1 MKYLARI
8 LHLPGG
14 EVVTNHVVLAESGV
28 VRSWQPFEVEAHS
41 MMLVDEL
48 FISQTDNLT
57 DLECINASEVADE
70 QSASLLLYCISDGKL
85 QKMP

>member
-1 MKYLARI
+1 MKYLARK

-14 EVVTNHVVLAESGV
+14 EVETNHVVLTESGI
-28 VRSWQPFEVEAHS
+28 VRSWQPFEAEAHS

-57 DLECINASEVADE
+57 DLECMKACEVTDGR
-70 QSASLLLYCISDGKL
+70 SASLLLYSISDGKL
-85 QKMP
+85 QKMQ

>member
-14 EVVTNHVVLAESGV
+14 EVETNQVVLTESGI
-28 VRSWQPFEVEAHS
+28 VRSWQPFEAESHS
-41 MMLVDEL
+41 MILVDEL

-57 DLECINASEVADE
+57 DLECMKACEVADGR
-70 QSASLLLYCISDGKL
+70 SASLLLYSILDGKL

>member
-14 EVVTNHVVLAESGV
+14 EVVNNHVVFMKSGI
-28 VRSWQPFEVEAHS
+28 VRSWQPFEAESHS

-57 DLECINASEVADE
+57 DLECINASEVTDE

>member
-14 EVVTNHVVLAESGV
+14 EVVTNHVVLTESGV
-28 VRSWQPFEVEAHS
+28 VCSWQPFEAEAHS

-48 FISQTDNLT
+48 FISRTDNLT
-57 DLECINASEVADE
+57 DLECMNASEVTDE

>member
-14 EVVTNHVVLAESGV
+14 EVVTNHVVLTESGV
-28 VRSWQPFEVEAHS
+28 VCSWQPFEAEAHS

-48 FISQTDNLT
+48 FISQTDNLS
-57 DLECINASEVADE
+57 DLECINASEVTDE
-70 QSASLLLYCISDGKL
+70 QSASLLLYCISDGKR

>member
-14 EVVTNHVVLAESGV
+14 EVETNHVVLTESGI
-28 VRSWQPFEVEAHS
+28 VRSWQPFEAEAHS

-57 DLECINASEVADE
+57 DLECMKACEVADE
-70 QSASLLLYCISDGKL
+70 RRASLLLYSISDGKL

>member
-14 EVVTNHVVLAESGV
+14 EVVTNHVVLTESGV
-28 VRSWQPFEVEAHS
+28 VCSWQPFEAEAHS

-57 DLECINASEVADE
+57 DLECINASEVTDE

>member
-1 MKYLARI
+1 MKYLARK
-8 LHLPGG
+8 LHLLGG
-14 EVVTNHVVLAESGV
+14 EVVTNHVVLAESGI
-28 VRSWQPFEVEAHS
+28 VRSWQPFEAEAHS

-57 DLECINASEVADE
+57 DLECINASEVTDE
-70 QSASLLLYCISDGKL
+70 QSASLLLYCISDGKR

>member
-14 EVVTNHVVLAESGV
+14 EVVTNHVVLTESGV
-28 VRSWQPFEVEAHS
+28 VCSWQPFEVEAHS

-57 DLECINASEVADE
+57 DLECINASEVTDE

>member
-1 MKYLARI
+1 MKYLARK

-14 EVVTNHVVLAESGV
+14 EVVTNHVVFTESGV
-28 VRSWQPFEVEAHS
+28 VCSWQPFEAEAHS

-57 DLECINASEVADE
+57 DLECMKACEVADGR
-70 QSASLLLYCISDGKL
+70 SASLLLYSISDGKL

>member
-1 MKYLARI
+1 MKYLARK

-14 EVVTNHVVLAESGV
+14 EVVTNHVVLTESGV
-28 VRSWQPFEVEAHS
+28 VCSWQPFEAEAHS

-48 FISQTDNLT
+48 FISQTDNLS
-57 DLECINASEVADE
+57 DLECINASEVTDGR
-70 QSASLLLYCISDGKL
+70 SASLLLYCISDGKL

>member
-1 MKYLARI
+1 MKYLARK
-8 LHLPGG
+8 LHLSCG
-14 EVVTNHVVLAESGV
+14 EVVTNHVVLAESGI
-28 VRSWQPFEVEAHS
+28 VRSWHPFEAEAHS

-57 DLECINASEVADE
+57 DLECINACEVTEE
-70 QSASLLLYCISDGKL
+70 QSASLLLYFISDGKL